1 MAIPDRTPFTSY
13 IGLYLSCHQIK
24 AEMDSECGKIFR
36 AHLSD
41 LQSQL
46 SGARIDIPTGF
57 PNMQHIRVLLDREKY
72 ALLYSADIH
81 DFMPLCNLQ
90 SASITFVSDNT
101 RVITAATFRAL
112 RTIYGLV
119 ASMEPGNPES
129 VLPVWVQ
136 LEMWGGNRQT
146 AAQLISL
153 AVELGEKYRD
163 QLGDWR
169 FHWAMKGGV
178 VQGIWEK
185 QRVSDRSKELDME
198 EAESTHMWGM

>member
-1 MAIPDRTPFTSY
+1 
-13 IGLYLSCHQIK
+13 
-24 AEMDSECGKIFR
+24 
-36 AHLSD
+36 
-41 LQSQL
+41 
-46 SGARIDIPTGF
+46 
-57 PNMQHIRVLLDREKY
+57 
-72 ALLYSADIH
+72 
-81 DFMPLCNLQ
+81 
-90 SASITFVSDNT
+90 
-101 RVITAATFRAL
+101 
-112 RTIYGLV
+112 
-119 ASMEPGNPES
+119 MEPGNPES

-198 EAESTHMWGM
+198 EAMRNLLTCGVCRRPSCACVSTRSFY